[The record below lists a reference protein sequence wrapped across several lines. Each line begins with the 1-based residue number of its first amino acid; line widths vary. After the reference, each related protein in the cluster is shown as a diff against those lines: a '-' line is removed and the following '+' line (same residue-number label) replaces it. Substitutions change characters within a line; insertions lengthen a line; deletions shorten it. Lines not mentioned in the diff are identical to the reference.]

1 MERTLPVVRVRSES
15 LALAITGLGCT
26 RKVQRDCTQLP
37 PPMECTRPLT
47 TTESSDKPTDL
58 ATAWLAEPVVVVAY
72 TVQLLLAMACSVL
85 KILADTV
92 FMESRQVPTV
102 LELWGLL
109 TTQAVLG
116 APFTTTPLETLCLST
131 SKAEATRR
139 FSRAMSTSTVTF
151 PKLAGHSKSITRSIR
166 PINTYITRS
175 SSRPT

>member
-72 TVQLLLAMACSVL
+72 TVQLLLAVACSVL

-92 FMESRQVPTV
+92 FMEILPVPTV
-102 LELWGLL
+102 LELQGWQI
-109 TTQAVLG
+109 TQPEPA
-116 APFTTTPLETLCLST
+116 AHFTTTPLEMLCLYT
-131 SKAEATRR
+131 TKAEDTRR

-151 PKLAGHSKSITRSIR
+151 PKLAGHSRSTIRSIR
-166 PINTYITRS
+166 QINTSTTRS
-175 SSRPT
+175 SNRRT